1 METCELMQLK
11 NCIIC
16 FVGHILNNSMKKQSN
31 NEQISTFFQHCSA

>member
-16 FVGHILNNSMKKQSN
+16 FVGHILSNTMKKQPN
-31 NEQISTFFQHCSA
+31 KEQISTFFRHRSA